1 MSKSLSRAACAVAL
15 CLALASVA
23 TAQEITVRGRLGRTV
38 ESGGWLVVTAKQ
50 KYLIINADKWRNESW
65 FREGAEV
72 EATGSVRADVVTTQM
87 EGTTFEARTVR
98 PTGAAPAD
106 GGGAADEG
114 AGDGGA
120 PSGPQAVKSSGVT
133 RVVVSGDSIVRSR
146 PDTALVTVAV
156 VTQAQTALAAQQ
168 ENARKS
174 EAVVRAVRAAS
185 GAGAEVETSG
195 YSLQPQYTYRQN
207 EQPLIQGYQAR
218 NGVNVTMGDLTKVGA
233 VIDAA
238 TTAGANNVDNLSF
251 TLRRDRPARDQALAD
266 ATRAALS
273 KAQVIARAL
282 GGRVTRILEVQEASE
297 NSRPVPIYKT
307 EMMARASGP
316 DAAQTPVEIGTLDI
330 RSQVQLVAEITTNQ

>member
-1 MSKSLSRAACAVAL
+1 MSKSLARAACAVAL
-15 CLALASVA
+15 CFALASVA

-50 KYLIINADKWRNESW
+50 KYLIVNADKWRGESW

-72 EATGSVRADVVTTQM
+72 EATGSVRTDVVTTQM

-106 GGGAADEG
+106 GGGGAADRITN
-114 AGDGGA
+114 A
-120 PSGPQAVKSSGVT
+120 GVT
-133 RVVVSGDSIVRSR
+133 RVVVSGDSTVRSR
-146 PDTALVTVAV
+146 PDTALITVAV
-156 VTQAQTALAAQQ
+156 VTQGQTALAAQA

-174 EAVVRAVRAAS
+174 EAVVRAVKAAA

-195 YSLQPQYTYRQN
+195 YSLQPQYTYKQN
-207 EQPLIQGYQAR
+207 EQPIIQGYQAR
-218 NGVNVTMGDLTKVGA
+218 NGVNVTMNDLTKVGA

-238 TTAGANNVDNLSF
+238 TAAGANNVDNLSF
-251 TLRRDRPARDQALAD
+251 TLRRDRPARDQALAE

-273 KAQVIARAL
+273 KAQVIAQAL
-282 GGRVTRILEVQEASE
+282 GGRVTRIIEVQEATE
-297 NSRPVPIYKT
+297 GVRPVPIYKT
-307 EMMARASGP
+307 EMMARSASS
-316 DAAQTPVEIGTLDI
+316 DAAQTPVEIGTLEI

>member
-1 MSKSLSRAACAVAL
+1 MSKSLKSLSRAACAVAL
-15 CLALASVA
+15 CFALASVA
-23 TAQEITVRGRLGRTV
+23 TAQEITVRGRLAQTV
-38 ESGGWLVVTAKQ
+38 EAGGWVITTAKQ
-50 KYLIINADKWRNESW
+50 KYLIINASKWRNESW

-72 EATGSVRADVVTTQM
+72 EATGSVRTDVVTTQM

-106 GGGAADEG
+106 GGGVAD
-114 AGDGGA
+114 
-120 PSGPQAVKSSGVT
+120 QIRSSGVT

-174 EAVVRAVRAAS
+174 EAVVRAVRAAA

-251 TLRRDRPARDQALAD
+251 TLRRDRPARDQALAE

-273 KAQVIARAL
+273 KAQVIAQAL
-282 GGRVTRILEVQEASE
+282 GGRVTRVLEVQEATDQP
-297 NSRPVPIYKT
+297 RPVPIYKT
-307 EMMARASGP
+307 EAMARAVSS

-330 RSQVQLVAEITTNQ
+330 RSQVQLVAEIMTNQ

>member
-1 MSKSLSRAACAVAL
+1 L
-15 CLALASVA
+15 CFALASVA

-38 ESGGWLVVTAKQ
+38 ESGGWLVVTTKQ
-50 KYLIINADKWRNESW
+50 KYLIINAGKWRNESW

-72 EATGSVRADVVTTQM
+72 EATGSVRSDVVSAQM
-87 EGTTFEARTVR
+87 EGTPFEARTIKL
-98 PTGAAPAD
+98 ANA
-106 GGGAADEG
+106 GGAGDEG
-114 AGDGGA
+114 AGDGGGA
-120 PSGPQAVKSSGVT
+120 SVGAQTVKSSGVT
-133 RVVVSGDSIVRSR
+133 RVTVSGDSIVRSR

-174 EAVVRAVRAAS
+174 EAVVRAVRAAA

-273 KAQVIARAL
+273 KAQVVAQAL
-282 GGRVTRILEVQEASE
+282 GGRVTRILEVQEATE

-307 EMMARASGP
+307 EAMARAVSS